1 MSRRS
6 KIIALALAKSEI
18 TDSNAED
25 ERVNNRNND
34 VENNVPLERRMSPNF
49 IETGNDLLSFKYNL
63 RQRTPVKIQ
72 NDQTV
77 SNESE
82 EIYSPVVSEY
92 LPPQEN
98 TPSVLTPDADTE
110 SVNNEFIENY
120 NNEQIEDIL
129 REIVQ
134 NQELSDAIEPGI
146 RTSKEQS
153 NVIGNGSQTN
163 AEEPRISSHINVKE
177 KKKYPKKVNPGRKRF
192 LNKENWKAEICKR
205 KKNLGE
211 EFINRKGQLIAK
223 KIMKADC
230 GANCSRKCR
239 EAITENQRSL
249 IFKNFWELGD
259 HNKQMDYISRFVRR
273 VPKKQVIAASA
284 SSSRRKWSFEYNLF
298 IEGQEIRTCKTMFL
312 NTLSISD
319 MWLQTLFKK
328 IDKSATGTIINDKRG
343 RHGTRKNAVPDQ
355 VKQSVRDHI
364 SQMPLVDSHY
374 VRNRTCK
381 QYLDEQ
387 LNFPILYKLYLE
399 WMNEKHSDQVVATS
413 RQYREIFKT
422 DFNIDFNKPKKDQCP
437 SSLPNIIKF
446 QYDYLSDNEMA
457 INLAQD
463 IKTVSLRAVTRRAT
477 KEPQNSEQ
485 ELPISKAYNAPLP
498 LSTAKYKDLISLC
511 NSNAIPTIYHDY
523 FINLPHVKTILP
535 NNMTD
540 SD

>member
-25 ERVNNRNND
+25 EHVNNRNND

-110 SVNNEFIENY
+110 SINDEFIENY

-177 KKKYPKKVNPGRKRF
+177 KRN
-192 LNKENWKAEICKR
+192 I
-205 KKNLGE
+205 
-211 EFINRKGQLIAK
+211 
-223 KIMKADC
+223 
-230 GANCSRKCR
+230 
-239 EAITENQRSL
+239 
-249 IFKNFWELGD
+249 
-259 HNKQMDYISRFVRR
+259 
-273 VPKKQVIAASA
+273 
-284 SSSRRKWSFEYNLF
+284 RRKLTQ
-298 IEGQEIRTCKTMFL
+298 EG
-312 NTLSISD
+312 
-319 MWLQTLFKK
+319 
-328 IDKSATGTIINDKRG
+328 
-343 RHGTRKNAVPDQ
+343 
-355 VKQSVRDHI
+355 RD
-364 SQMPLVDSHY
+364 
-374 VRNRTCK
+374 
-381 QYLDEQ
+381 
-387 LNFPILYKLYLE
+387 F
-399 WMNEKHSDQVVATS
+399 
-413 RQYREIFKT
+413 
-422 DFNIDFNKPKKDQCP
+422 
-437 SSLPNIIKF
+437 
-446 QYDYLSDNEMA
+446 
-457 INLAQD
+457 
-463 IKTVSLRAVTRRAT
+463 
-477 KEPQNSEQ
+477 
-485 ELPISKAYNAPLP
+485 
-498 LSTAKYKDLISLC
+498 
-511 NSNAIPTIYHDY
+511 
-523 FINLPHVKTILP
+523 
-535 NNMTD
+535 
-540 SD
+540 